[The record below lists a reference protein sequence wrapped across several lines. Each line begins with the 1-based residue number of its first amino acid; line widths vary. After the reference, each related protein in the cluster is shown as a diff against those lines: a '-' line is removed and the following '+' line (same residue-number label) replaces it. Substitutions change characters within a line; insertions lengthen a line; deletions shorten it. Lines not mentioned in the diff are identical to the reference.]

1 MVTTMRK
8 RVSILVPF
16 EVMRDNIKFKERW
29 VRSDWKNKDKY
40 VIIADDRYCSPVLL
54 LVYKDTDNYVIFCPT
69 YKDYALKWRKV
80 TDA

>member
-1 MVTTMRK
+1 MSK
-8 RVSILVPF
+8 KNQSILVSF
-16 EVMRDNIKFKERW
+16 DTMKTYIRNGEKW

-69 YKDYALKWRKV
+69 YKDYALKWRKI